1 MPNDNFFGIVDV
13 HFSKPPSTS
22 RGLLAMHV
30 GQYEQLCICIL
41 QDFFHHKG
49 TDVRQVQCRLRR
61 PVWCCILSHKP
72 SCSEALHTS
81 VPVREAL
88 RHRSQLGLFLRIG
101 GKMLTIH
108 FLYSEYSRVRLR
120 PSLSSRFSKSVTGSP
135 GEACSFAAHSF
146 SSTARASSNSSL
158 DACTQLYL
166 DYQIE
171 QPPGQKCVISIF
183 SAICSEGGQ

>member
-1 MPNDNFFGIVDV
+1 MATLIDKLSMPNDNFFGIVDA
-13 HFSKPPSTS
+13 HFSKPLSTS
-22 RGLLAMHV
+22 RGLRLLVNLRKYAYAFCKTV
-30 GQYEQLCICIL
+30 
-41 QDFFHHKG
+41 FHHKG

-61 PVWCCILSHKP
+61 PVWCCIFSRKP

-88 RHRSQLGLFLRIG
+88 WHRLQFGMYLRMG

-120 PSLSSRFSKSVTGSP
+120 PSLSSRFSKLDTGSP
-135 GEACSFAAHSF
+135 GEACSFAAYSF
-146 SSTARASSNSSL
+146 SSTASASSNSSL

-171 QPPGQKCVISIF
+171 QPPG
-183 SAICSEGGQ
+183 